1 MHPRKTKRRRT
12 SKLQHR
18 ILDFFRQHPSAQMS
32 DLRKA
37 LNVPPRRT
45 TKLYDSMAV
54 LIERGMLK
62 RQRRTEIKVVE
73 GDYEYR
79 TPTMREALETCW
91 HQSYD
96 EFSEHFADLYPELV
110 DPVRAAIAELP
121 TGVQL
126 VIHYDLKTSGSRA
139 PTHSTESHSASRP
152 AEPAADSTQG

>member
-12 SKLQHR
+12 SKLQLR
-18 ILDFFRQHPSAQMS
+18 IIDFFRQHPNAQMS

-45 TKLYDSMAV
+45 AKLYDSMAV

-91 HQSYD
+91 QQSYD
-96 EFSEHFADLYPELV
+96 EFSETYADLYP
-110 DPVRAAIAELP
+110 
-121 TGVQL
+121 T
-126 VIHYDLKTSGSRA
+126 TSGSPF

-152 AEPAADSTQG
+152 AEPAADSKQE